1 VPIRPW
7 FLAIL
12 LPGLLGDFAVTVI
25 VIPLD
30 TVRIVFFGDLLV
42 GELLFRLLQV
52 HLQALLL
59 ALAVR
64 RIALTNIGDIG
75 LAEAVTKLLR
85 VDVTAALCHS
95 GVKTFCA
102 WNAKANRGTADLCP
116 RFRSIASRS
125 MPSRRVGGL
134 VVSCQQGTP
143 RERLVWLCR
152 GILSRI
158 DGHPFGLESHS
169 QLVGALS

>member
-1 VPIRPW
+1 MPIRPW

-12 LPGLLGDFAVTVI
+12 LLGLLGDFAVTVI

-30 TVRIVFFGDLLV
+30 AVRIVFFGDLLV

-52 HLQALLL
+52 RLQALLL

-102 WNAKANRGTADLCP
+102 WNAKVNRGTAKRYGVGDTYILRILWARRWGQP
-116 RFRSIASRS
+116 QGRGRRTRS
-125 MPSRRVGGL
+125 
-134 VVSCQQGTP
+134 
-143 RERLVWLCR
+143 
-152 GILSRI
+152 
-158 DGHPFGLESHS
+158 
-169 QLVGALS
+169 